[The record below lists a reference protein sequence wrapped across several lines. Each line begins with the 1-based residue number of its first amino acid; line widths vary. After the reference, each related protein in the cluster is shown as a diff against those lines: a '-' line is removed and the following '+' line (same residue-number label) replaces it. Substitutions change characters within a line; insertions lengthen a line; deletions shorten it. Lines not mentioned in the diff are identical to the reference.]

1 MMFKTIKVK
10 NKTRE
15 SIRLFDWKVEFC
27 QQLFVFFCPNRDSQL
42 MQSAYARSVL
52 TPVNIPNMDLIQKA
66 TEQRLHCKCASR
78 A

>member
-1 MMFKTIKVK
+1 
-10 NKTRE
+10 
-15 SIRLFDWKVEFC
+15 
-27 QQLFVFFCPNRDSQL
+27 